1 MKKIVEKIKR
11 AKKILIVSHKR
22 PDGDSIG
29 SQLGLILALKNIKKS
44 IYCLN
49 EDEVPETFLF
59 LKGCEFIKK
68 EFPLN
73 KKFDLIV
80 SLDMSDLSRP
90 GERIEKFLKEL
101 LEKKVFLINIDHHD
115 SNTNFGNENYVDTHS
130 SSTSEMVFKILK
142 KMNTKFDK
150 DIVNS
155 LYTGMVSD
163 TGNFLF
169 ENTDSETFKLAS
181 KMIELGAER
190 QKISNEVF
198 MSRPFQKVK
207 LISRVIDRAKF
218 IDDKVYSYI
227 KISDFKE
234 LKAKKEYTDGIV
246 NELLKIKGVGFAVL
260 LIEEENVIRISFRSK
275 IEKYNANSFAKKF
288 KGGGHYYAAGGR
300 SEDTIN
306 NTIKHLEKELNSL

>member
-11 AKKILIVSHKR
+11 AKKILVVSHKR

-29 SQLGLILALKNIKKS
+29 SQIGLLLALKKIKKD

-59 LKGCEFIKK
+59 LKGCELIKN
-68 EFPLN
+68 EIPLN

-80 SLDMSDLSRP
+80 TLDMSDLSRS

-101 LEKKVFLINIDHHD
+101 LEKKIFLINIDHHD
-115 SNTNFGNENYVDTHS
+115 SNTNFGDENYIDIHS
-130 SSTSEMVFKILK
+130 SSTSEIVFKMLK
-142 KMNTKFDK
+142 KLNTKFDK

-169 ENTDSETFKLAS
+169 ENTKSETFKFAS
-181 KMIELGAER
+181 EMIKLGAER
-190 QKISNEVF
+190 QKISNEVY

-218 IDDKVYSYI
+218 IDDKVYSFI
-227 KISDFKE
+227 KLSDFKE
-234 LKAKKEYTDGIV
+234 LNAKKEYTDGIV

-260 LIEEENVIRISFRSK
+260 LTEEDDQIRISFRSK
-275 IEKYNANSFAKKF
+275 TERYNADLFARKF
-288 KGGGHYYAAGGR
+288 NGGGHYYAAGGR
-300 SEDTIN
+300 SEDTLE
-306 NTIKHLEKELNSL
+306 NTIKNLEKELNSL